1 MKRVAN
7 KPTVRTPPAAR
18 NSRPA
23 GKALGARNAASIQDV
38 ASAAEVSIATVSRV
52 LNNPELVS
60 ETTAVKVRAAIDKLG
75 YRPNAFAQG
84 LMTRTSR
91 VLGIALPDI
100 HGEFYSQLLLGA
112 DAEARKAGYHLLVSS
127 DARVGETPGP
137 NLAFGLIDGLAIML
151 TEPNPHILKEAHAA
165 GVPLVLVDG
174 DASGGEHDVVLV
186 DNELGARDA
195 TLHLLTRC
203 EPQRCYFVGGPKE
216 NFDTASRAKGFATVL
231 SQLGIKPKP
240 AQASFGQYSFEWGRG
255 WAAGMIGRGLLR
267 GAGVLAG
274 NDDIAYGII
283 HAAREAGLDVPEDL
297 LVIGFD
303 DTRLAS
309 LIHPTLTT
317 VRIPLPEVGA
327 AAVRA
332 LVNRVE
338 NADAETTSVLLK
350 PALIVRE
357 STSPKNW
364 RHSKA

>member
-1 MKRVAN
+1 MRPVVN
-7 KPTVRTPPAAR
+7 KPSVHAAPTTR
-18 NSRPA
+18 AARPA
-23 GKALGARNAASIQDV
+23 GKAQGQRNAASIQDV

-60 ETTAVKVRAAIDKLG
+60 QATATKVRAAIDKLG

-127 DARVGETPGP
+127 DARAGEMPGP

-151 TEPNPHILKEAHAA
+151 TEPNTQILKEAHAA

-174 DASGGEHDVVLV
+174 NPSAGEHDAILV

-203 EPQRCYFVGGPKE
+203 DASRCYFVGGPKE

-231 SQLGIKPKP
+231 ADQGVKSKP
-240 AQASFGQYSFEWGRG
+240 AQSSFGQYTFDWGRG

-283 HAAREAGLDVPEDL
+283 HAAREAGLEVPEDL

-332 LVNRVE
+332 LINRVE
-338 NADAETTSVLLK
+338 NADSAPVCVVLQPTLV
-350 PALIVRE
+350 VRE
-357 STSPKNW
+357 STSPKKW
-364 RHSKA
+364 RHGKG

>member
-1 MKRVAN
+1 MDPVVN
-7 KPTVRTPPAAR
+7 KPTGRSDASPK
-18 NSRPA
+18 PA
-23 GKALGARNAASIQDV
+23 GRAAVRLGGRAAASSIQDV
-38 ASAAEVSIATVSRV
+38 AAEAAVSIATVSRV

-60 ETTAVKVRAAIDKLG
+60 ANTATKVRAAIDKLG

-127 DARVGETPGP
+127 DARAADIPGP

-151 TEPNPHILKEAHAA
+151 TEPNPHVLREANAA

-174 DASGGEHDVVLV
+174 DPTNGEHDVITV
-186 DNELGARDA
+186 DNESGAREA

-203 EPQRCYFVGGPKE
+203 EGAKCFFVGGPKE
-216 NFDTASRAKGFATVL
+216 NFDTASRAKGFADVL
-231 SQLGIKPKP
+231 TEGGAKPKP
-240 AQASFGQYSFEWGRG
+240 AQSSFGEYSFEWGRG
-255 WAAGMIGRGLLR
+255 WAAGMIGRGQLR

-274 NDDIAYGII
+274 NDDIAYGVI
-283 HAAREAGLDVPEDL
+283 HAAREAGLVVPDDL

-309 LIHPTLTT
+309 LIQPTLTT

-332 LVNRVE
+332 LIHRIE
-338 NADAETTSVLLK
+338 DASAPAESVMLK
-350 PALIVRE
+350 PTLIVRE
-357 STSPKNW
+357 STSPKTW
-364 RHSKA
+364 RHG